1 MSGWTDAGRGLN
13 GLKKKNLIL
22 RMRID
27 FEGNIRHIEFPQES
41 ASLLAASGGEGPDN
55 QWSYLGIFFIYSL
68 VVTPNNVSEPR
79 KVQGTARNHDGL
91 AKDKG
96 NCWGG
101 RGVARER
108 S

>member
-1 MSGWTDAGRGLN
+1 
-13 GLKKKNLIL
+13 
-22 RMRID
+22 MRLD

-41 ASLLAASGGEGPDN
+41 ASLLAASGVAGQDN

-68 VVTPNNVSEPR
+68 VVIPNSASEPR

-91 AKDKG
+91 AKEKG

-101 RGVARER
+101 GGLPEREVEWIRG
-108 S
+108 